1 MQTFCLCWTRQ
12 LMSIAGGGDSWKL
25 KLPDNLQI
33 YWCIHFL
40 RLSTCESEQQHLKNK
55 IFVLLLACLPMLLA
69 TSSRAEL
76 DGGQVKMLISLAFW
90 SSFRSLGKTTV
101 KMTYRS
107 PFSLLWYS
115 GMPSPSN
122 FLTFFWFRDHLKF
135 LSMSKVYVCTVAF
148 SHKIISC
155 RVQNSK
161 SLPSY
166 LGPDFHGMV
175 VKVLYVLLKSNKSFW
190 LQERW
195 KLRVDNRTNVR
206 VSAWE
211 MEESDNWQS
220 CSRLPKLTD
229 D

>member
-33 YWCIHFL
+33 YRCIRFL
-40 RLSTCESEQQHLKNK
+40 CLSTCESEQQHLKNK

-90 SSFRSLGKTTV
+90 SSVRSLGKTTS

-115 GMPSPSN
+115 GTPSPSN
-122 FLTFFWFRDHLKF
+122 FLTSFGFVITWNFCKWAKF
-135 LSMSKVYVCTVAF
+135 MFAQL
-148 SHKIISC
+148 H
-155 RVQNSK
+155 
-161 SLPSY
+161 
-166 LGPDFHGMV
+166 FHT
-175 VKVLYVLLKSNKSFW
+175 
-190 LQERW
+190 R
-195 KLRVDNRTNVR
+195 
-206 VSAWE
+206 
-211 MEESDNWQS
+211 
-220 CSRLPKLTD
+220 
-229 D
+229 

>member
-1 MQTFCLCWTRQ
+1 ML
-12 LMSIAGGGDSWKL
+12 
-25 KLPDNLQI
+25 
-33 YWCIHFL
+33 
-40 RLSTCESEQQHLKNK
+40 
-55 IFVLLLACLPMLLA
+55 VLACLPMLLA
-69 TSSRAEL
+69 TEL
-76 DGGQVKMLISLAFW
+76 DGGQVKMIISLAFW
-90 SSFRSLGKTTV
+90 SSFRSLGKTTA
-101 KMTYRS
+101 KMTYRV
-107 PFSLLWYS
+107 SLLVAMVQWHALS
-115 GMPSPSN
+115 FKLPDIFLVSWSPEILCQWAKSMYC
-122 FLTFFWFRDHLKF
+122 TF
-135 LSMSKVYVCTVAF
+135 AF